1 MLSKGPFGPFL
12 GAHGL
17 PSTGIQVHND
27 NSCLMQVVVKVF
39 FFNSVVKVRSI
50 ISPPSASV
58 SMALPGPCFCL
69 LNCIPMA

>member
-27 NSCLMQVVVKVF
+27 NSCLMQVVVKVAF
-39 FFNSVVKVRSI
+39 A
-50 ISPPSASV
+50 SPAVMSCCTMMDFQKNGSPIW
-58 SMALPGPCFCL
+58 MRKL
-69 LNCIPMA
+69 LLD